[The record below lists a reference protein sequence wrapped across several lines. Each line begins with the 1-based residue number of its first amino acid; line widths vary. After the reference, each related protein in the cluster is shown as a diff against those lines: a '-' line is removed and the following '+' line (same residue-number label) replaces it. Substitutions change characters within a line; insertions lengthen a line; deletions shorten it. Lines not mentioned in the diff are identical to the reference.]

1 MTTTSRFGW
10 LQRIADNIAALML
23 AAMFIIF
30 IAQILARYLLNY
42 PLGWAEEVLL
52 TLWLWL
58 IFWASAFC
66 LKEQDH
72 IRFDILYQSVPPARQ
87 RIFFLVAA
95 LGIVLAFLGS
105 LPATWDYITFYK
117 IKKSAILKLRL
128 DYVFSIYGV
137 FVLAVVVFYLWK
149 IVQHLHPGLYQRL
162 LDSQQ
167 SQQNQPEQ
175 EETA

>member
-1 MTTTSRFGW
+1 MTTTHRFGW
-10 LQRIADNIAALML
+10 LQRMADNIAALML

-30 IAQILARYLLNY
+30 VAQILSRYLLNL

-72 IRFDILYQSVPPARQ
+72 IRFDILYQAAPPARQ
-87 RIFFLVAA
+87 RIFFLIAA
-95 LGIVLAFLGS
+95 LGVVLAFLTS

-117 IKKSAILKLRL
+117 IKKSAILKIRL

-137 FVLAVVVFYLWK
+137 FVLAVVLSYLWK
-149 IVQHLHPGLYQRL
+149 IIQHLHPGLYQRL
-162 LDSQQ
+162 LDAQQ
-167 SQQNQPEQ
+167 TNNR
-175 EETA
+175 EEAP